1 MTKTTSTTREFKPN
15 VNIMKAFNS
24 QVMLVNDIENCENG
38 QVLIK
43 AGADGPPIH
52 LHPEQEEYFKIVKG
66 QLEVYKKNEWKTLN
80 AGEEIF
86 IPKETPHTYRSRHKD
101 DCIFEYRLT
110 PKRNF
115 SAMMQTFERLMN
127 EGKLLGTSGLKS
139 IIYLSLTFKK
149 YRSEIVSVSP
159 PPFLISLMAGVGKLF
174 GFKV

>member
-1 MTKTTSTTREFKPN
+1 MYMATKEFKPN

-24 QVMLVNDIENCENG
+24 EVMLLNDIENCENG
-38 QVLIK
+38 QTLIK

-52 LHPEQEEYFKIVKG
+52 KHPEQEEYFKIVKG
-66 QLEVYKKNEWKTLN
+66 QLDVYKKDQWKTLA

-86 IPKETPHTYRSRHKD
+86 IPKDTPHTYRSRHKD

-110 PKRNF
+110 PKKNF

-127 EGKLLGTSGLKS
+127 EGKLNGTSDIKS
-139 IIYLSLTFKK
+139 MIYLSLTFKK
-149 YRSEIVSVSP
+149 YGSEVVSVNP
-159 PPFLISLMAGVGKLF
+159 PPFVINIMAGMGKIF

>member
-1 MTKTTSTTREFKPN
+1 MATPEFKPN

-52 LHPEQEEYFKIVKG
+52 LHPEQEEYFKIIQG
-66 QLEVYKKNEWKTLN
+66 QLEVYRKDEWITLK
-80 AGEEIF
+80 AGQEIF
-86 IPKETPHTYRSRHKD
+86 IPKQTAHTYRSRHTD
-101 DCIFEYRLT
+101 DCIFAYRLT

-115 SAMMQTFERLMN
+115 SGMMQTFERLMN
-127 EGKLLGTSGLKS
+127 ESKLTGTSDFKS
-139 IIYLSLTFKK
+139 LIYLSLTFKK
-149 YRSEIVSVSP
+149 YESEVVSVAP
-159 PPFLISLMAGVGKLF
+159 PAFVISILAGIGRLL

>member
-1 MTKTTSTTREFKPN
+1 MATKEFKPN

-38 QVLIK
+38 QVFIK

-52 LHPEQEEYFKIVKG
+52 KHPEQEEYFKIIKG
-66 QLEVYKKNEWKTLN
+66 RLEVYKKDTWKTLK

-86 IPKETPHTYRSRHKD
+86 IPKETPHTYRSRHTE

-127 EGKLLGTSGLKS
+127 EGKLIGTSGLKS

-149 YRSEIVSVSP
+149 YETEVVSVNP
-159 PPFLISLMAGVGKLF
+159 PPFIINIMAGIGKLL